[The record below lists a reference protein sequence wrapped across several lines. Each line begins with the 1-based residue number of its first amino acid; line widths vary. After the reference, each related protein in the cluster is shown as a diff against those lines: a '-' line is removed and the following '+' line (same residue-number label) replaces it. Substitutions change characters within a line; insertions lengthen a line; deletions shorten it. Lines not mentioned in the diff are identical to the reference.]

1 MSRIEHLTMK
11 VRDAIAMNGTGSM
24 STGEALAV
32 ALVLNRSDWL
42 AKMDY
47 TIAEALNRID
57 DDWIAIIPQVAR
69 SIDAANVVMAR
80 ANVAARVEVAFS
92 DLMAGTGEIDLEAKL
107 VTYRNAP
114 GYRDMTFT
122 FDLRRHVSA
131 STQRVRL
138 QVSAEDCATMVEN
151 ILDVHRFAWSEDG
164 PIDKLEAERRP
175 RWIGAA
181 PR

>member
-11 VRDAIAMNGTGSM
+11 ARDAIAMNGTGGM

-69 SIDAANVVMAR
+69 SIDAANVVMAQ
-80 ANVAARVEVAFS
+80 ANDAARDEVAFS
-92 DLMAGTGEIDLEAKL
+92 DLSAGSGEIDLQAKL
-107 VTYRNAP
+107 VTYGNAP

-122 FDLRRHVSA
+122 FDLQRLGSA
-131 STQRVRL
+131 STRVRL
-138 QVSAEDCATMVEN
+138 QVPADDCASLVEH
-151 ILDVHRFAWSEDG
+151 ILHVHRFAWSEEG
-164 PIDKLEAERRP
+164 PIDRREGEMRP
-175 RWIGAA
+175 SWIDTA

>member
-11 VRDAIAMNGTGSM
+11 ARDAIAMNGTGGM

-69 SIDAANVVMAR
+69 SIDAANVVMAQ
-80 ANVAARVEVAFS
+80 ANVAARDAVALS
-92 DLMAGTGEIDLEAKL
+92 DLTAGAGEIDLEAKL
-107 VTYRNAP
+107 VTYGNAP

-122 FDLRRHVSA
+122 FDLQRHDSA
-131 STQRVRL
+131 SKQRVRL
-138 QVSAEDCATMVEN
+138 QVSAEDSASMVEG
-151 ILDVHRFAWSEDG
+151 ILHVHRFAWSEDG
-164 PIDKLEAERRP
+164 PIDKLEGERRP
-175 RWIGAA
+175 RWIDAV